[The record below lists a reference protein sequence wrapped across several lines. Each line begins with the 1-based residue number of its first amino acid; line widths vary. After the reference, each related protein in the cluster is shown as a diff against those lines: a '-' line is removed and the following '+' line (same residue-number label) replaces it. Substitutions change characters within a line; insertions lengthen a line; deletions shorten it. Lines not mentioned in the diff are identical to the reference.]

1 MINSFDA
8 SKLIRKRSKLI
19 ISYSAV
25 ILKRYYTF
33 CLQQQFNEY
42 TNNVLR
48 DTGGATIKRRYDRQK
63 LECIQVNLWKR
74 TLVAT
79 EDRSQVRSASSWLG
93 SWPRQNHFV
102 PRFCSPRPHCYSF
115 CCSSCYR
122 YHFSVPQMQNLQHTN
137 RKNVKLRIHED
148 PET

>member
-93 SWPRQNHFV
+93 S
-102 PRFCSPRPHCYSF
+102 
-115 CCSSCYR
+115 
-122 YHFSVPQMQNLQHTN
+122 
-137 RKNVKLRIHED
+137 
-148 PET
+148 